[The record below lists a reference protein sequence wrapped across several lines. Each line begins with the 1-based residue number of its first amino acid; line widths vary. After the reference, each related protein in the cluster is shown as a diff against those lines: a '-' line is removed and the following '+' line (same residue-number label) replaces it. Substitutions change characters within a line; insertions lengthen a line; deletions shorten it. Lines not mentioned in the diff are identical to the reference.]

1 MAISATPHE
10 HGTLLLFANL
20 FTYND
25 IYIFSTKL
33 HLFHITTKE
42 IHLFLLTST
51 KYTTKLLIYIIF
63 YRTKHLPQA
72 IFCHKLRFN
81 VYTYIYEYHFQI

>member
-10 HGTLLLFANL
+10 HGTLLLFTNL

-25 IYIFSTKL
+25 IYIFRTKL

-42 IHLFLLTST
+42 IHFFFAY
-51 KYTTKLLIYIIF
+51 KHQIHDEIIDLYYF

>member
-1 MAISATPHE
+1 M
-10 HGTLLLFANL
+10 
-20 FTYND
+20 TY
-25 IYIFSTKL
+25 IYIQHK
-33 HLFHITTKE
+33 ITPFPYNNE
-42 IHLFLLTST
+42 RNSLFLLTNT

-81 VYTYIYEYHFQI
+81 VYTYIYI